1 MKSIRLIS
9 KRLTWILIFTFG
21 FIPIG
26 THASAGVLLCI
37 ESDGHVSV
45 ELAQGLKCASDLLA
59 EEILN
64 DEDHSIEHFSEDQT
78 HCVDCIDIVLKG
90 ATDADCTSFVSPKPS
105 EAPAASVSV
114 LAVPNIQ
121 DRVLFETCAHDAGV
135 HINSQG
141 ILAQLS
147 TVVILN

>member
-147 TVVILN
+147 TVVVLN

>member
-1 MKSIRLIS
+1 
-9 KRLTWILIFTFG
+9 
-21 FIPIG
+21 
-26 THASAGVLLCI
+26 VLLCI
-37 ESDGHVSV
+37 ESDGHISV

-59 EEILN
+59 EELLN
-64 DEDHSIEHFSEDQT
+64 DEDHSNEHFSEDET

-105 EAPAASVSV
+105 ETPTASVSV
-114 LAVPNIQ
+114 LASPNTQ
-121 DRVLFETCAHDAGV
+121 DDHVLFESCTHDAGV